1 MKKIV
6 VIGSINMDLVTICER
21 APRGGETLLGKKF
34 MQIPGG
40 KGANQAVAMGKMKSP
55 VSMLGKIGREGMGDI
70 LLDSMKKD
78 GIDISNIEYCDETT
92 GIAKIIVEEN
102 GQNRIIVVPG
112 ANYEVDSSYID
123 RHLDA
128 IKNCDILVTQLEI
141 PIETVKYS
149 LKKAKEFGKITILN
163 PAPATKLDEE
173 ITLNSDYITPNET
186 ELELLSGMS
195 ITDEKSVI
203 NAADV
208 LLKKGVKGLIVTLG
222 SKGCMY
228 ISKVE
233 RKAFPAYRVK
243 AIDTTA
249 AGDSFIGGFVNG
261 LASGLNFEESID
273 RGTKVAAISVTRIGA
288 QTSIPTLEEVLNFK
302 GE

>member
-112 ANYEVDSSYID
+112 ANYEVDSSYI
-123 RHLDA
+123 
-128 IKNCDILVTQLEI
+128 
-141 PIETVKYS
+141 
-149 LKKAKEFGKITILN
+149 
-163 PAPATKLDEE
+163 
-173 ITLNSDYITPNET
+173 
-186 ELELLSGMS
+186 
-195 ITDEKSVI
+195 
-203 NAADV
+203 
-208 LLKKGVKGLIVTLG
+208 
-222 SKGCMY
+222 
-228 ISKVE
+228 E
-233 RKAFPAYRVK
+233 R
-243 AIDTTA
+243 
-249 AGDSFIGGFVNG
+249 
-261 LASGLNFEESID
+261 
-273 RGTKVAAISVTRIGA
+273 
-288 QTSIPTLEEVLNFK
+288 Q
-302 GE
+302 